1 MKKCVLG
8 DICTKIGS
16 GATPTGGRAAYA
28 EEGVSL
34 IRSQN
39 VLDLTFSYGGL
50 AYLNDSQAD
59 KLKSVAVQ
67 PNDVLLNITG
77 DSVARSCMVD
87 EKVLPARVN
96 QHVAIVRVKKEVANP
111 YYIMLWL
118 VWQKKRLLLLASNG
132 ATRHALTK
140 EMIEELPIDLPT
152 LAEQSKI
159 ALLLSTIDRKIALN
173 RKRIATLEAMAKE
186 IYDYWFVQFDF
197 PDAHGRPYK
206 SSGGAMVYNPDLKR
220 EIPKGWE
227 VRPLA
232 DAVKE
237 LNSGEWGSD
246 ACGESSSVQV
256 HCLRGA
262 DMEDQSH
269 LPVRYIS
276 ERKADKLLN
285 VGDIVIEMSGGSPTQ
300 ATGRSCYVS
309 QGLLDAYNGKLT
321 CTNFCNSL
329 KLKELDETSYFFF
342 VWRMF
347 YRAGLMFNFEG
358 KTSGL
363 KNLQIDSLLTTKWV
377 FPPKELATKFNKLFL
392 TSTAQTDNCKKEISR
407 LSALRDFLL
416 PLLMNG
422 QVKVGLSHGAG

>member
-227 VRPLA
+227 VKRIGDVLSKIPSTEKVPTVNYSDIGIIPIIDQSEKFIA
-232 DAVKE
+232 GYTDNDAAALDLKSCVVFGDHSCTVKYV
-237 LNSGEWGSD
+237 NFRF
-246 ACGESSSVQV
+246 A
-256 HCLRGA
+256 RGA
-262 DMEDQSH
+262 DGTQILHSNTPLIDDTQLYFTLLGMDFDEGYKRHFSA
-269 LPVRYIS
+269 L
-276 ERKADKLLN
+276 KDKLL
-285 VGDIVIEMSGGSPTQ
+285 VISSDASLTKKYMSVVDVIFAQ
-300 ATGRSCYVS
+300 I
-309 QGLLDAYNGKLT
+309 
-321 CTNFCNSL
+321 
-329 KLKELDETSYFFF
+329 
-342 VWRMF
+342 
-347 YRAGLMFNFEG
+347 RALRQMSNMLVAF
-358 KTSGL
+358 
-363 KNLQIDSLLTTKWV
+363 
-377 FPPKELATKFNKLFL
+377 
-392 TSTAQTDNCKKEISR
+392 
-407 LSALRDFLL
+407 RDFLL
-416 PLLMNG
+416 PVLMNG
-422 QVKVGLSHGAG
+422 QVKVG

>member
-227 VRPLA
+227 VGVLPDIVEFTNGLPCQRFRPRPGERSLPVLKIKEMH
-232 DAVKE
+232 DGITDQTERVKE
-237 LNSGEWGSD
+237 D
-246 ACGESSSVQV
+246 I
-256 HCLRGA
+256 
-262 DMEDQSH
+262 
-269 LPVRYIS
+269 P
-276 ERKADKLLN
+276 ERFKVYD
-285 VGDIVIEMSGGSPTQ
+285 GDIIFSWSASLEVMVWF
-300 ATGRSCYVS
+300 Y
-309 QGLLDAYNGKLT
+309 GK
-321 CTNFCNSL
+321 
-329 KLKELDETSYFFF
+329 
-342 VWRMF
+342 
-347 YRAGLMFNFEG
+347 AGLNQHIFKVTEKDGWPIHFSFFLLSDYVAIFRRIAESR
-358 KTSGL
+358 KTTMGH
-363 KNLQIDSLLTTKWV
+363 I
-377 FPPKELATKFNKLFL
+377 
-392 TSTAQTDNCKKEISR
+392 TSDHLR
-407 LSALRDFLL
+407 LSTVPLPQHKVVVEKFEEIVRPIFDALVNAAHEVSNLVNMRDTLL

-422 QVKVGLSHGAG
+422 QVKVG